1 MSVDKTIQMKLYVFL
16 IKACSRP
23 SDSGVRL
30 NPESGVKNK
39 EELTD
44 VCIKRPVTFREN

>member
-16 IKACSRP
+16 IKACSRR
-23 SDSGVRL
+23 SDSGRRH
-30 NPESGVKNK
+30 EARKWSKYK
-39 EELTD
+39 EELTG

>member
-1 MSVDKTIQMKLYVFL
+1 MEYDM
-16 IKACSRP
+16 
-23 SDSGVRL
+23 

-39 EELTD
+39 ELTD